1 MVSISLINVNIF
13 VIIVKEKLQLSGI
26 IPKFASRICQ
36 NGEHIAPSVMLN
48 ANNVSADWIRLV

>member
-1 MVSISLINVNIF
+1 MESILLINVNIF

-26 IPKFASRICQ
+26 IPKLASGICQ

-48 ANNVSADWIRLV
+48 ANKVSAD

>member
-13 VIIVKEKLQLSGI
+13 VILIVKEKLQLSGI
-26 IPKFASRICQ
+26 IPKFASGICQ

-48 ANNVSADWIRLV
+48 VNKMSAD